1 MGTMTSALVF
11 LSVFILLSG
20 ATADLTDRCNAVP
33 INLMFCLKYAV
44 GEADMPANYCC
55 PAARNESAYC
65 LCDLVR
71 FVYKAETLQGYT
83 LKYDS
88 TCKRSSRERLKIED
102 EERKK
107 KKEEARRKMSAE
119 RIVGI
124 VDRYILGLPPGSPD
138 LAAFNSTGT
147 HRPSPRSPPPPR
159 RRRATPP
166 PPPRHRATAVP
177 APRRR
182 RLWKETTVRL
192 LQEML

>member
-83 LKYDS
+83 LKYDRVVNLYS
-88 TCKRSSRERLKIED
+88 ICSIPDGNISLCPD
-102 EERKK
+102 
-107 KKEEARRKMSAE
+107 
-119 RIVGI
+119 
-124 VDRYILGLPPGSPD
+124 ILGLPPGSPD